1 MKARLNLV
9 SSRAL
14 AVCVALFGAFGAG
27 LAPAEDDLLPPD
39 QAFKF
44 SARTVDAGNVEL
56 RWHIANGY
64 YMYRDKF
71 RFSAQPAT
79 VALGKPE
86 FPAGKIKEDEFF
98 GKVETY
104 RDEVVVRVPVK
115 AEGPF
120 TLQAQSQGCADVGV
134 CYTPVKQSAQLVLAA
149 ADTTQTAPPSDPGGV
164 MSKLRALTGGD
175 GQEEFLP
182 VEKAFQVD
190 VNVRDAQTLVAELK
204 PADTYYL
211 YRDKIAFAVPRES
224 GVSIAK
230 VVLPRGDKKS
240 DPNFGDTEVF
250 HRPVQAVIM
259 LNRSGA
265 RDATRVS
272 VEARYQ
278 GCSEKGLC
286 YPPAKKSF
294 DLTLAAWR
302 PATVAGP
309 SSQPT
314 AVPPSAAALL
324 PPVSSAQTIEST
336 PPEVTSRSEPPA
348 QNETSKIASIL
359 KGGSF
364 WFIVASFFGAG
375 VLLSFT
381 PCVLP
386 MVPILSGI
394 IVGQGQKVTRR
405 HAFSLSLV
413 YVFGMA
419 ITYAL
424 AGVGAGLSGTLL
436 SNVLQNPWVLG
447 AFAALFVVL
456 SLSMFGFYE
465 LQLPSALQSKLSD
478 TSNKAKGGTF
488 WGVFIMGVLSA
499 LIVGPCVAAPLA
511 GALLYINQTRN
522 AALGGSALFSLALG
536 MGVPLLAVGLSAG
549 TLLPRAGMW
558 MQTVKNLFG
567 VMLLGLAIWIISP
580 VIPSAVHMLL
590 WAALLIV
597 SAIYLHAIDPLPH
610 NASGIRKLWKG
621 VGVLAMLVG
630 VALLVGALSGGR
642 DILQPLAGLRSG
654 SGAVTET
661 VAFPKFERVRSIAEL
676 EQRIAQAGG
685 RAVMLDFYADWCVSC
700 KEMERFTFT
709 NPQVRERMAQMI
721 LLQADVTANADA
733 DAELL
738 KRFNL
743 FGPPGILFFGAGGK
757 ELEQVRVIGFQPA
770 KKFLGALEAVLRA
783 S

>member
-1 MKARLNLV
+1 MYNALWNRHETLVEPCFLARSGGLRGLV
-9 SSRAL
+9 YCPRSGLAL
-14 AVCVALFGAFGAG
+14 AD
-27 LAPAEDDLLPPD
+27 DDLLPPD

-44 SARTVDAGNVEL
+44 SARVVDAGNVEL
-56 RWHIANGY
+56 RWRIANGY

-86 FPAGKIKEDEFF
+86 LPAGKIKEDEFF

-104 RDEVVVRVPVK
+104 REEVVVRVPVK
-115 AEGPF
+115 ADGPF

-149 ADTTQTAPPSDPGGV
+149 ADTTQTAPASDSGGV

-175 GQEEFLP
+175 GQDEFLP

-190 VNVRDAQTLVAELK
+190 VKARDARTLVAELK

-211 YRDKIAFAVPRES
+211 YRDKIVFAVPKES

-250 HRPVQAVIM
+250 HRPVQAVIT

-302 PATVAGP
+302 PATVAGLSP
-309 SSQPT
+309 QT
-314 AVPPSAAALL
+314 TGEPPSATAP
-324 PPVSSAQTIEST
+324 PPVSSAQRIEST

-348 QNETSKIASIL
+348 QNETSKIANIL

-413 YVFGMA
+413 YVLGMA

-511 GALLYINQTRN
+511 GALLYINQTRD

-549 TLLPRAGMW
+549 TLLPRAGVW

-567 VMLLGLAIWIISP
+567 VMLLGLAIWIVSP
-580 VIPSAVHMLL
+580 VIPRL
-590 WAALLIV
+590 
-597 SAIYLHAIDPLPH
+597 YTCCC
-610 NASGIRKLWKG
+610 
-621 VGVLAMLVG
+621 
-630 VALLVGALSGGR
+630 GR
-642 DILQPLAGLRSG
+642 H
-654 SGAVTET
+654 
-661 VAFPKFERVRSIAEL
+661 
-676 EQRIAQAGG
+676 
-685 RAVMLDFYADWCVSC
+685 C
-700 KEMERFTFT
+700 
-709 NPQVRERMAQMI
+709 
-721 LLQADVTANADA
+721 
-733 DAELL
+733 
-738 KRFNL
+738 
-743 FGPPGILFFGAGGK
+743 
-757 ELEQVRVIGFQPA
+757 
-770 KKFLGALEAVLRA
+770 
-783 S
+783 